1 MFGPMPAQGFFLRH
15 LRNLELSHVEIAP
28 MTNDARPSFVL
39 EDVTRADFFAITA
52 PTEPPAFS
60 LRDAKDIRI
69 LFSRAATDAALDNAI
84 DKMH

>member
-28 MTNDARPSFVL
+28 MANDARPSFVL

-52 PTEPPAFS
+52 PTEPPAFA
-60 LRDAKDIRI
+60 LRVAKDVRI
-69 LFSRAATDAALDNAI
+69 QFSRAAADAVVDTAT